1 MAPKPVVLQ
10 PVRPNA
16 GIEVAYRKR
25 LWAEIDKMGAS
36 LDYWLTAAYRSN
48 PPSLATDEMTATTMM
63 RAVRELT
70 VRWQREFDKLAKRQG
85 PNFIRKAA
93 RYTDNAFA
101 DRMRAAG
108 FTVRFRPT
116 PALRDTIA
124 ASVHENVGLIKS
136 IAQQHLAQVEG
147 MVMRSVTKG
156 RDLGDLSRDLQEQ
169 LGVTKR
175 RAAFIALDQNAKAT
189 AAIARA
195 RQSEFGVTQA
205 VWKHSHA
212 GKTPR
217 PSHVKMDGQVYDIAK
232 GMWDPTVRE
241 WIFPG
246 ELPNC
251 RCISR
256 PIIEGF
262 N

>member
-1 MAPKPVVLQ
+1 MARKPVVLQ

-16 GIEVAYRKR
+16 GIEVGYRNR
-25 LWAEIDKMGAS
+25 LWVELDKMQAS
-36 LDYWLTAAYRSN
+36 LDYWLTAAYRDN
-48 PPSLATDEMTATTMM
+48 PPGLAADEMPSTTMM

-70 VRWQREFDKLAKRQG
+70 ARWQREFDRLAKRQG
-85 PNFIRKAA
+85 PAFIRKAG

-108 FTVRFRPT
+108 FTVRFRTT
-116 PALRDTIA
+116 PALKDTIA

-136 IAQQHLAQVEG
+136 IAAQHLAQVEG

-195 RQSEFGVTQA
+195 RQAEFGVTQA

-217 PSHVKMDGQVYDIAK
+217 PTHVKMDGQVYDIAK
-232 GMWDPTVRE
+232 GMWDPAVRR
-241 WIFPG
+241 WILPG
-246 ELPNC
+246 EEPNC
-251 RCISR
+251 RCLGR

-262 N
+262 S

>member
-1 MAPKPVVLQ
+1 MQ
-10 PVRPNA
+10 
-16 GIEVAYRKR
+16 
-25 LWAEIDKMGAS
+25 AS
-36 LDYWLTAAYRSN
+36 LEYWLKAAWRSN
-48 PPSLATDEMTATTMM
+48 PASLTQDESPATTMQ

-70 VRWQREFDKLAKRQG
+70 KRWTKEFARLARRQG
-85 PNFIRKAA
+85 PEFVKRAG

-108 FTVRFRPT
+108 FTVRFRVT
-116 PALRDTIA
+116 PALHDTIQ

-136 IAQQHLAQVEG
+136 IAAQHLSQVEG

-175 RAAFIALDQNAKAT
+175 RAALIARDQNNKAT
-189 AAIARA
+189 AAITRA
-195 RQSEFGVTQA
+195 RQAEFGVTKA
-205 VWKHSHA
+205 VWKHSHG

-217 PSHVKMDGQVYDIAK
+217 PSHVRMDGELYDITK
-232 GMWDPTVRE
+232 GMWDPEVDE

-246 ELPNC
+246 ELINC
-251 RCISR
+251 RCLSR
-256 PIIEGF
+256 PVIEGF
-262 N
+262 S

>member
-16 GIEVAYRKR
+16 GIAAGYRKT

-36 LDYWLTAAYRSN
+36 LDYWLKAAYRDN
-48 PPSLATDEMTATTMM
+48 PPSLATDELSATTML

-70 VRWQREFDKLAKRQG
+70 ARWQREFDKLAKRQG
-85 PNFIRKAA
+85 PAFVRKAG

-156 RDLGDLSRDLQEQ
+156 RDLGDLARDLQEQ

-189 AAIARA
+189 AAISRA
-195 RQSEFGVTQA
+195 RQAEFGVTKA
-205 VWKHSHA
+205 VWLHTSA
-212 GKTPR
+212 GKTYR
-217 PSHVKMDGQVYDIAK
+217 PTHVAMNGKTYDIAK
-232 GMWDPTVRE
+232 GMWDPAARR
-241 WIFPG
+241 WILPG
-246 ELPNC
+246 EEPNC
-251 RCISR
+251 HCVSR